1 MSITELYFY
10 AFAMFIFFLTPGPV
24 WVVLLARIFSNGWSG
39 GLPLA
44 CGVIIADFTW
54 SFLAVISISS
64 ISEAV
69 PSITKTL
76 TWVAAG
82 FFLYLAIKLWLKPSY
97 DLNNI
102 KLSKVSSKLKFNS
115 IYLESFMTGLLVN
128 FSNPKAILFYISIM
142 PGFFML
148 NQLTNTDA
156 VIIASISALVPFIGN
171 IILIAL
177 VSPVRQLMQSPSA
190 QKKLNQIS
198 SILLLIVAVMILVLE
213 GYFIKTQA

>member
-10 AFAMFIFFLTPGPV
+10 AFAMFILFLTPGPV
-24 WVVLLARIFSNGWSG
+24 WIVLLARIFSNGWSG

-54 SFLAVISISS
+54 SFLAVISLSS
-64 ISEAV
+64 ISEAI

-115 IYLESFMTGLLVN
+115 IYLESFMTGLLIN

-142 PGFFML
+142 PGFFVL

-171 IILIAL
+171 IMLIAL

-198 SILLLIVAVMILVLE
+198 SILLLIVAVMILVL
-213 GYFIKTQA
+213 

>member
-1 MSITELYFY
+1 MTYSEIYFY
-10 AFAMFIFFLTPGPV
+10 AFAMFILFLTPGPV
-24 WVVLLARIFSNGWSG
+24 WIVLLARIFSNGWSG

-44 CGVIIADFTW
+44 FGVIIADFTW

-64 ISEAV
+64 IGEAI

-82 FFLYLAIKLWLKPSY
+82 FFLYLAIKLWIKPSY

-102 KLSKVSSKLKFNS
+102 KLSRVSSKLKFNS

-142 PGFFML
+142 PGFFVL

-198 SILLLIVAVMILVLE
+198 SILLLIVAVMILV
-213 GYFIKTQA
+213 F

>member
-10 AFAMFIFFLTPGPV
+10 AFAMFILFLTPGPV
-24 WVVLLARIFSNGWSG
+24 WIVLLARIFSNGWSG

-54 SFLAVISISS
+54 SFLAVISLSS
-64 ISEAV
+64 ISEAI

-142 PGFFML
+142 PGFFVL

-198 SILLLIVAVMILVLE
+198 SILLLIVAVMILVL
-213 GYFIKTQA
+213 

>member
-10 AFAMFIFFLTPGPV
+10 AFAMFILFLTPGPV

-198 SILLLIVAVMILVLE
+198 SILLLIVAVMILVL
-213 GYFIKTQA
+213 

>member
-1 MSITELYFY
+1 MSITDLYFY
-10 AFAMFIFFLTPGPV
+10 AFAMFILFLTPGPV

-64 ISEAV
+64 ISEAI

-102 KLSKVSSKLKFNS
+102 ELSKVSSKLKFNS

-142 PGFFML
+142 PGFFLL

-156 VIIASISALVPFIGN
+156 IIIASISALVPFIGN
-171 IILIAL
+171 ITIISL

-198 SILLLIVAVMILVLE
+198 SILLLIVAVMILVL
-213 GYFIKTQA
+213 

>member
-1 MSITELYFY
+1 MTITELYFY
-10 AFAMFIFFLTPGPV
+10 AFAMFILFLTPGPV

-102 KLSKVSSKLKFNS
+102 ELSKVSSKLKFNS

-142 PGFFML
+142 PGFFLL

-156 VIIASISALVPFIGN
+156 IIIASISALVPFIGN
-171 IILIAL
+171 ITIISL

-198 SILLLIVAVMILVLE
+198 SILLLIVAVMILVL
-213 GYFIKTQA
+213 

>member
-10 AFAMFIFFLTPGPV
+10 AFAMFILFLTPGPV

-102 KLSKVSSKLKFNS
+102 ELSKVSSKLKFNS

-142 PGFFML
+142 PGFFLL

-156 VIIASISALVPFIGN
+156 IIIASISALVPFIGN
-171 IILIAL
+171 ITIISL

-198 SILLLIVAVMILVLE
+198 SILLLIVAVMILVL
-213 GYFIKTQA
+213 

>member
-1 MSITELYFY
+1 MSYSELYFY
-10 AFAMFIFFLTPGPV
+10 AFAMFILFLTPGPV

-142 PGFFML
+142 PGFFVL

-156 VIIASISALVPFIGN
+156 VIIASVSALVPFIGN

-177 VSPVRQLMQSPSA
+177 VSPVRQLMQSLSA

-198 SILLLIVAVMILVLE
+198 AFLLFIVAV
-213 GYFIKTQA
+213 FIITF

>member
-1 MSITELYFY
+1 MSITDLYFY
-10 AFAMFIFFLTPGPV
+10 AFAMFILFLTPGPV

-198 SILLLIVAVMILVLE
+198 SILLLIVAVMILIL
-213 GYFIKTQA
+213 

>member
-10 AFAMFIFFLTPGPV
+10 AFAMFILFLTPGPV

-142 PGFFML
+142 PGFFVL

>member
-1 MSITELYFY
+1 MTISDLFFY
-10 AFAMFIFFLTPGPV
+10 SFAMFILFLTPGPV

-54 SFLAVISISS
+54 SFLAVISVSS
-64 ISEAV
+64 ISEAI

-82 FFLYLAIKLWLKPSY
+82 FFLYLAIKLWLKPTY
-97 DLNNI
+97 DLSNI
-102 KLSKVSSKLKFNS
+102 KLSKVSPKLNFNS
-115 IYLESFMTGLLVN
+115 IYLESFMIGLLVN

-142 PGFFML
+142 PGFFVL

-198 SILLLIVAVMILVLE
+198 SILLLIVAVIILVL
-213 GYFIKTQA
+213 

>member
-10 AFAMFIFFLTPGPV
+10 AFAMFILFLTPGPV
-24 WVVLLARIFSNGWSG
+24 WVVLLSRIFSNGWSG

-64 ISEAV
+64 ISEAI

-142 PGFFML
+142 PGFFVL

-156 VIIASISALVPFIGN
+156 VIIASVSALVPFIGN

-198 SILLLIVAVMILVLE
+198 SILLLIVAVMILVL
-213 GYFIKTQA
+213 

>member
-1 MSITELYFY
+1 MAPIATRPA
-10 AFAMFIFFLTPGPV
+10 AFP
-24 WVVLLARIFSNGWSG
+24 RI
-39 GLPLA
+39 
-44 CGVIIADFTW
+44 
-54 SFLAVISISS
+54 ISISS
-64 ISEAV
+64 IGEAI
-69 PSITKTL
+69 PSITKSL
-76 TWVAAG
+76 TWVTAG

-142 PGFFML
+142 PGFFVL

-171 IILIAL
+171 ITIIVL
-177 VSPVRQLMQSPSA
+177 VSPVRQLMQSSST

-198 SILLLIVAVMILVLE
+198 SILLLIVAVMILVL
-213 GYFIKTQA
+213 

>member
-10 AFAMFIFFLTPGPV
+10 AFAMFILFLTPGPV

-39 GLPLA
+39 GLLLA

-64 ISEAV
+64 ISEAI

-102 KLSKVSSKLKFNS
+102 NLSKVSSKLKFNS

-142 PGFFML
+142 PGFFVL

-177 VSPVRQLMQSPSA
+177 VSPVRQLIQSPSA

-198 SILLLIVAVMILVLE
+198 SILLSIVAVMILVL
-213 GYFIKTQA
+213 

>member
-10 AFAMFIFFLTPGPV
+10 AFAMFILFLTPGPV

-64 ISEAV
+64 ISEAI

-142 PGFFML
+142 PGFFVL

-156 VIIASISALVPFIGN
+156 VIIASISALVPFVGN

-177 VSPVRQLMQSPSA
+177 VSPVRQLMQSSSA

-198 SILLLIVAVMILVLE
+198 SFLLLFVALIIL
-213 GYFIKTQA
+213 YF

>member
-1 MSITELYFY
+1 MSYSEIYFY
-10 AFAMFIFFLTPGPV
+10 AFAMFILFLTPGPV
-24 WVVLLARIFSNGWSG
+24 WIVLLARIFSNGWSG

-44 CGVIIADFTW
+44 FGVIFADFTW

-64 ISEAV
+64 ISEAI

-82 FFLYLAIKLWLKPSY
+82 FFFYLAIKLWIKPSY

-142 PGFFML
+142 PGFFVL

-198 SILLLIVAVMILVLE
+198 SILLLIVAVMILVL
-213 GYFIKTQA
+213 

>member
-1 MSITELYFY
+1 MSYSELYFY
-10 AFAMFIFFLTPGPV
+10 AFAMFILFLTPGPV

-76 TWVAAG
+76 TWVAAV

-142 PGFFML
+142 PGFFVL
-148 NQLTNTDA
+148 NQLTNIDA
-156 VIIASISALVPFIGN
+156 VIIASVSALVPFIGN
-171 IILIAL
+171 ITIIAL

-198 SILLLIVAVMILVLE
+198 SILLLIVAVMILVL
-213 GYFIKTQA
+213 

>member
-1 MSITELYFY
+1 MNLAEASLY
-10 AFAMFIFFLTPGPV
+10 AFAMFILFLTPGPV

-64 ISEAV
+64 ISEAI

-97 DLNNI
+97 DLNDI

-142 PGFFML
+142 PGFFVL

-177 VSPVRQLMQSPSA
+177 VSPVRQFMQSPSA

-198 SILLLIVAVMILVLE
+198 SMLLLFVALIIL
-213 GYFIKTQA
+213 YF

>member
-1 MSITELYFY
+1 MSYSELYFY
-10 AFAMFIFFLTPGPV
+10 AFAMFILFLTPGPV

-64 ISEAV
+64 ISEAI

-142 PGFFML
+142 PGFFVL

-198 SILLLIVAVMILVLE
+198 SILLLIVAVMILVL
-213 GYFIKTQA
+213 

>member
-10 AFAMFIFFLTPGPV
+10 AFAMFILFLTPGPV
-24 WVVLLARIFSNGWSG
+24 WIVLLARIFSNGWSG

-64 ISEAV
+64 ISEAI

-142 PGFFML
+142 PGFFVL

-198 SILLLIVAVMILVLE
+198 SILLLIVAVMILIL
-213 GYFIKTQA
+213 

>member
-1 MSITELYFY
+1 MSYSELYFY
-10 AFAMFIFFLTPGPV
+10 AFAMFILFLTPGPV

-64 ISEAV
+64 ISEAI

-128 FSNPKAILFYISIM
+128 FSNPKAILFYISSM
-142 PGFFML
+142 PGFFVL

-198 SILLLIVAVMILVLE
+198 SILLLIVAVMILVL
-213 GYFIKTQA
+213 

>member
-10 AFAMFIFFLTPGPV
+10 AFAMFILFLTPGPV

-102 KLSKVSSKLKFNS
+102 KLSNISSKLKFNS

-142 PGFFML
+142 PGFFVL

-198 SILLLIVAVMILVLE
+198 SILLLIVAVMILVL
-213 GYFIKTQA
+213 

>member
-10 AFAMFIFFLTPGPV
+10 AFAMFILFLTPGPV

-64 ISEAV
+64 ISEAI

-97 DLNNI
+97 DLNDI

-115 IYLESFMTGLLVN
+115 IYLESFVTGLLVN

-142 PGFFML
+142 PGFFVL

-198 SILLLIVAVMILVLE
+198 SILLLIVAVMILVL
-213 GYFIKTQA
+213 

>member
-10 AFAMFIFFLTPGPV
+10 AFAMFILFLTPGPV

-39 GLPLA
+39 GFPLA

-64 ISEAV
+64 ISEAI
-69 PSITKTL
+69 PSITKIL

-82 FFLYLAIKLWLKPSY
+82 FFLYLAIKLWIKPSY

-142 PGFFML
+142 PGFFVL

-171 IILIAL
+171 ITIIAL

-198 SILLLIVAVMILVLE
+198 SILLLIVAVMILVL
-213 GYFIKTQA
+213 

>member
-1 MSITELYFY
+1 MSYSELYFY
-10 AFAMFIFFLTPGPV
+10 AFAMFILFLTPGPV

-142 PGFFML
+142 PGFFVL

-198 SILLLIVAVMILVLE
+198 SMLLLIVAVMILVL
-213 GYFIKTQA
+213 

>member
-1 MSITELYFY
+1 MSYSELYFY
-10 AFAMFIFFLTPGPV
+10 AFAMFILFLTPGPV

-142 PGFFML
+142 PGFFVL

-198 SILLLIVAVMILVLE
+198 SILLLIVAVMILVL
-213 GYFIKTQA
+213 

>member
-1 MSITELYFY
+1 MTITELYFY
-10 AFAMFIFFLTPGPV
+10 AFAMFILFLTPGPV

-64 ISEAV
+64 ISEAI

-102 KLSKVSSKLKFNS
+102 QLSKVSSKLKFNS

-142 PGFFML
+142 PGFFVL

-198 SILLLIVAVMILVLE
+198 SILLLIVAVMILIL
-213 GYFIKTQA
+213 

>member
-1 MSITELYFY
+1 
-10 AFAMFIFFLTPGPV
+10 MFILFLTPGPV

-69 PSITKTL
+69 PSITKIL
-76 TWVAAG
+76 TFFAAG

-142 PGFFML
+142 PGFFVL

-198 SILLLIVAVMILVLE
+198 SILLLIVAVMILVL
-213 GYFIKTQA
+213 

>member
-10 AFAMFIFFLTPGPV
+10 AFAMFILFLTPGPV

-142 PGFFML
+142 PGFFVL

-198 SILLLIVAVMILVLE
+198 SMLLLFVALIIL
-213 GYFIKTQA
+213 YF

>member
-1 MSITELYFY
+1 MSYSELYFY
-10 AFAMFIFFLTPGPV
+10 AFAMFILFLTPGPV

-142 PGFFML
+142 PGFFVL

-198 SILLLIVAVMILVLE
+198 AFLLFIVAV
-213 GYFIKTQA
+213 FIITF

>member
-1 MSITELYFY
+1 MSITESYFY
-10 AFAMFIFFLTPGPV
+10 AFAMFILFLTPGPV

-64 ISEAV
+64 ISEAI

-97 DLNNI
+97 YLNNI
-102 KLSKVSSKLKFNS
+102 KLSKVSSKFKFNS

-142 PGFFML
+142 PGFFVL

-156 VIIASISALVPFIGN
+156 VIIASISALVPFVGN

-177 VSPVRQLMQSPSA
+177 VSPVRQFMQSPSA

-198 SILLLIVAVMILVLE
+198 SILLLIVAVMILVL
-213 GYFIKTQA
+213 

>member
-10 AFAMFIFFLTPGPV
+10 AFAMFILFLTPGPV

-64 ISEAV
+64 ISEAI

-97 DLNNI
+97 DLNDI

-115 IYLESFMTGLLVN
+115 IYLESFVTGLLVN

-142 PGFFML
+142 PGFFVL

-156 VIIASISALVPFIGN
+156 VIIASISALVPFVGN

-177 VSPVRQLMQSPSA
+177 VSPVRQLMQSLSA

-198 SILLLIVAVMILVLE
+198 SILLLIVAVMILVL
-213 GYFIKTQA
+213 

>member
-10 AFAMFIFFLTPGPV
+10 AFAMFILFLTPGPV

-64 ISEAV
+64 ISEAI

-115 IYLESFMTGLLVN
+115 IYLESFVTGLLVN

-142 PGFFML
+142 PGFFVL

-198 SILLLIVAVMILVLE
+198 SILLLIVAVMILVL
-213 GYFIKTQA
+213 

>member
-10 AFAMFIFFLTPGPV
+10 AFAMFILFLTPGPV

-64 ISEAV
+64 ISEAI

-142 PGFFML
+142 PGFFVL

-198 SILLLIVAVMILVLE
+198 SILLLIVAIMILVL
-213 GYFIKTQA
+213 

>member
-10 AFAMFIFFLTPGPV
+10 AFAMFILFLTPGPV

-142 PGFFML
+142 PGFFVL

-198 SILLLIVAVMILVLE
+198 SILLLIVAVMILVL
-213 GYFIKTQA
+213 